1 MKEMFLSMLEDCKVG
16 DAYKVNYFKEQRM
29 VKVSD
34 EDMEAII
41 DCAIKLME
49 EVKRLGER
57 GILTKK
63 IIQERISGFG
73 DKKST
78 QSRTFNNVILG
89 FAEGGIY
96 DIEIFHQVA
105 KEVGRLVGYEV
116 DSSYWKLIG
125 RTSVLSSMV
134 SVIEGYFIN
143 EGMEQIYENCIWI
156 YIRSCLYMKSKVE
169 GDQYES

>member
-29 VKVSD
+29 VK
-34 EDMEAII
+34 
-41 DCAIKLME
+41 
-49 EVKRLGER
+49 
-57 GILTKK
+57 
-63 IIQERISGFG
+63 
-73 DKKST
+73 
-78 QSRTFNNVILG
+78 
-89 FAEGGIY
+89 
-96 DIEIFHQVA
+96 
-105 KEVGRLVGYEV
+105 
-116 DSSYWKLIG
+116 
-125 RTSVLSSMV
+125 V